1 MTMTKLFLHPIV
13 NHYKDESGDLITEE
27 HLMILTNRVYDKF
40 AVKTFEEISL
50 SEIKKS
56 ISIKRIL
63 QHCNNCSGQY
73 KSFGPFQFI
82 SESNVLI
89 VQTFFGARHG
99 KSEADGVVGHIK
111 Q

>member
-1 MTMTKLFLHPIV
+1 
-13 NHYKDESGDLITEE
+13 
-27 HLMILTNRVYDKF
+27 MISSDRVYDKF
-40 AVKTFEEISL
+40 AVKTFEQILL

-63 QHCNNCSGQY
+63 QHCDNCSGQY

-82 SESNVLI
+82 SESEVPI
-89 VQTFFGARHG
+89 VWTFFGARHG
-99 KSEADGVVGHIK
+99 KSEADGVVGYIK